1 MNKALHPTPLDT
13 GTAVAKRAKSIGA
26 VDVLIVG
33 AGLSGVA
40 AAFHLQQQCPAKSFA
55 ILERMQSFGGTWLS
69 HNYPGIRSDSD
80 LHTFGYRFKPW
91 RGVPIATAEEI
102 RRYMAEVIDDNQIDR
117 HIFYHQEIVA
127 ASWCARAR
135 RWLVSVRDL
144 EHDECFTLEAG
155 FLWMCSGYYKHRSGY
170 QPQWPGMGEFQG
182 QMVHAEAWPE
192 ALDYSG
198 KRVIVIGSGAAAAT
212 MIPAIA
218 KTAKHVTMLQ
228 RSPTYFIT
236 GRNIHELVQMLR
248 ELDIPPEWIHEIARR
263 KILKDQAHFSARC
276 LQEPAVVR
284 EELLAGVRAQIGE
297 HVDVDKHFAPAY
309 RPWQQRIAFIPDG
322 DLFAAMREQKACVV
336 TDDIESFTPEGIR
349 LKSGQHLQAELI
361 VSATGFDLNV
371 LGDIAF
377 DVDGRALDFSQC
389 ITHLGAMFTGLPN
402 LIWVF
407 GYFRASWTLRADL
420 LGDYVCRLLRHMD
433 ANRFATV
440 VPKLRE
446 HEATMP
452 LQPWVSADNFNP
464 GYLKRSLHKLP
475 KQGSHLPWLHTQ
487 DYWLDKDLLP
497 TYDWG
502 DG

>member
-248 ELDIPPEWIHEIARR
+248 ELAQHELRQR
-263 KILKDQAHFSARC
+263 DHEQ
-276 LQEPAVVR
+276 QD
-284 EELLAGVRAQIGE
+284 GQ
-297 HVDVDKHFAPAY
+297 
-309 RPWQQRIAFIPDG
+309 RPCNHP
-322 DLFAAMREQKACVV
+322 
-336 TDDIESFTPEGIR
+336 
-349 LKSGQHLQAELI
+349 
-361 VSATGFDLNV
+361 
-371 LGDIAF
+371 
-377 DVDGRALDFSQC
+377 
-389 ITHLGAMFTGLPN
+389 
-402 LIWVF
+402 
-407 GYFRASWTLRADL
+407 
-420 LGDYVCRLLRHMD
+420 
-433 ANRFATV
+433 
-440 VPKLRE
+440 
-446 HEATMP
+446 
-452 LQPWVSADNFNP
+452 
-464 GYLKRSLHKLP
+464 
-475 KQGSHLPWLHTQ
+475 
-487 DYWLDKDLLP
+487 
-497 TYDWG
+497 
-502 DG
+502 